1 MLAVQGSAF
10 GAAAALD
17 RDMIDPSSPLC
28 AHHMLPL
35 WLNLQGSAFGAAA
48 AVDRDMIDPSSPTGV
63 GTLDLES
70 YNSAPFTLHR
80 CAFE

>member
-1 MLAVQGSAF
+1 MLPIMLA
-10 GAAAALD
+10 
-17 RDMIDPSSPLC
+17 
-28 AHHMLPL
+28 
-35 WLNLQGSAFGAAA
+35 LQGSAFGAAA

-80 CAFE
+80 WAVGAV